1 MKIEKLYYATC
12 RVSSNILN
20 EYYKKNNITIEPQLD
35 YYDYYTIVYK
45 NEKGEFINVY
55 SDNSWDKYLEILG
68 IHNDNYPRYERKCLD
83 ISNTNK
89 KNPLENNTDYIVEK
103 YPMVEI
109 KRNINP
115 NIYGESERMFDYWIV
130 DYIKFK
136 NNERFEEEEIGE
148 IDLSKRKYITL
159 KDRKN

>member
-1 MKIEKLYYATC
+1 
-12 RVSSNILN
+12 
-20 EYYKKNNITIEPQLD
+20 
-35 YYDYYTIVYK
+35 
-45 NEKGEFINVY
+45 
-55 SDNSWDKYLEILG
+55 
-68 IHNDNYPRYERKCLD
+68 
-83 ISNTNK
+83 
-89 KNPLENNTDYIVEK
+89 
-103 YPMVEI
+103 MVEI